1 VDLRVRIGF
10 GHKEVGREQVMALA
24 VLMHSAFD
32 GTVVAGVVAASVI
45 AYLGIGLALWLSI
58 GREQ

>member
-1 VDLRVRIGF
+1 
-10 GHKEVGREQVMALA
+10 MALA